1 MENSTKVSA
10 TVAEQEAQNAKNEKI
25 RKYVTW
31 GGGAVVGIVAIA
43 LIYMF
48 AIHEPGVKKA
58 DQAFAQ
64 AYSTLV
70 SGNDS
75 LALVQMKQAATLGHD
90 GGELAKVFCGNI
102 LYAKKDYAA
111 ALEYYKDA
119 SLGDIIGNAGV
130 IGKAGD
136 CLAALGK
143 EAEAVEYFGKA
154 VSAAKGNPQLVPYF
168 LQKKAVMYHKMGN
181 AAEEAK
187 AYQEIVDK
195 YPSSVAAS
203 DARKYLERAKAAAGK

>member
-70 SGNDS
+70 SG
-75 LALVQMKQAATLGHD
+75 M
-90 GGELAKVFCGNI
+90 I
-102 LYAKKDYAA
+102 LWR
-111 ALEYYKDA
+111 L
-119 SLGDIIGNAGV
+119 
-130 IGKAGD
+130 
-136 CLAALGK
+136 C
-143 EAEAVEYFGKA
+143 
-154 VSAAKGNPQLVPYF
+154 
-168 LQKKAVMYHKMGN
+168 
-181 AAEEAK
+181 
-187 AYQEIVDK
+187 
-195 YPSSVAAS
+195 
-203 DARKYLERAKAAAGK
+203 R